1 MNPRN
6 DIIPLTLTGDLRQ
19 GGWRLT
25 GEMRGD
31 TDALGEGRN
40 VRAAGRS
47 LSGFIDAAPREY
59 FNGHITGNPDF
70 SFDRYQ
76 SSATFTAATAD
87 AFLAGLDVQDLSF
100 AVAGSPA
107 NVHER
112 TSWRF
117 STIVQHILTQH
128 CNIVY
133 DADSSD
139 GSPDGIVTTLD
150 LDTTNSTLFNVAGD
164 FFIVNHSTNLWQTLQ
179 NIGGGEEGGG
189 EFYRIWCT
197 RRNVIRYQPAPPF
210 ISPAPTARGNLNK
223 TNLRGQVGVR
233 YNNSQPG
240 QKVGQVQIVAGI
252 RPTAIYSAKYP
263 ANPATGRILQ
273 KKSGIWAQS
282 QARANNI
289 AERLYK
295 WLTRP
300 YTLTVEVD
308 AGLAL
313 FGDDGRGLD
322 LGDRVTLTYNGPAE
336 DTATGGGVHLNL
348 SAQSFYVYAAQVS
361 FDPERRTATAY
372 LTLEYDNA

>member
-1 MNPRN
+1 MIQRN
-6 DIIPLTLTGDLRQ
+6 DLIPLSLSGDLRQ
-19 GGWRLT
+19 GGWRLS
-25 GEMRGD
+25 GEMRGN
-31 TDALGEGRN
+31 TDALSEGRN
-40 VRAAGRS
+40 IRATGIS
-47 LSGFIDAAPREY
+47 LSKFVDASYREY
-59 FNGHITGNPDF
+59 FNGHVTGNPDF
-70 SFDRYQ
+70 SFGRYE
-76 SSATFTAATAD
+76 SSANFNAATAD
-87 AFLAGLDVQDLSF
+87 AFLAGLDLQDVSF
-100 AVAGSPA
+100 AVVSSPA
-107 NVHER
+107 NMHER

-117 STIVQHILTQH
+117 STIIQHILTDH
-128 CNIVY
+128 CNIIY
-133 DADSSD
+133 DADGSD

-150 LDTTNSTLFNVAGD
+150 FDTTNSTLFNTVGD
-164 FFIVNHSTNLWQTLQ
+164 FFIVNHTSNLWQALQ
-179 NIGGGEEGGG
+179 TIGGGEEGGG

-210 ISPAPTARGNLNK
+210 ISPTPTAKGNLNK
-223 TNLRGQVGVR
+223 SNLRGAVQVR

-240 QKVGQVQIVAGI
+240 QKIGQVQIVAGI
-252 RPTAIYSAKYP
+252 RPSAIYSAKYP

-282 QARANNI
+282 QGRANNI

-322 LGDRVTLTYNGPAE
+322 LGDRVTLTYDGPAE
-336 DTATGGGVHLNL
+336 DAVSGAGVHLDL
-348 SAQSFYVYAAQVS
+348 SAQSFYVYAMQVQ
-361 FDPERRTATAY
+361 FDPERRHATAY

>member
-1 MNPRN
+1 MIRRN
-6 DIIPLTLTGDLRQ
+6 DLIPLSLSGDLRQ
-19 GGWRLT
+19 GGWRLS
-25 GEMRGD
+25 GEMRGN
-31 TDALGEGRN
+31 TDALTEGRN
-40 VRAAGRS
+40 IRAAGLS
-47 LSGFIDAAPREY
+47 LAGFVDATSREY

-70 SFDRYQ
+70 SFGRYE
-76 SSATFTAATAD
+76 SSGTFQAATAD
-87 AFLAGLDVQDLSF
+87 AFLAGLDLQDVSF
-100 AVAGSPA
+100 AVVSSPA

-117 STIVQHILTQH
+117 STIIEHILTQH

-139 GSPDGIVTTLD
+139 GAPDGIVTTLD
-150 LDTTNSTLFNVAGD
+150 LDTTNSTLFNVNGD
-164 FFIVNHSTNLWQTLQ
+164 FFIVNHTSNMWQALQ

-210 ISPAPTARGNLNK
+210 ISPTPTAKGNLNK
-223 TNLRGQVGVR
+223 SNLRGTVQVR

-240 QKVGQVQIVAGI
+240 QKIGQVQIVAGI
-252 RPTAIYSAKYP
+252 RPSGIWSAKYP
-263 ANPATGRILQ
+263 SNPTTGRILQ

-282 QARANNI
+282 QSRANNI
-289 AERLYK
+289 AQRLYK

-322 LGDRVTLTYNGPAE
+322 LGDRVTVTYNGPAE
-336 DTATGGGVHLNL
+336 DSTSGAGVHLNL
-348 SAQSFYVYAAQVS
+348 SGQSFYVYGVQVQ
-361 FDPERRTATAY
+361 FDPLRRHATAY
-372 LTLEYDNA
+372 LTLEYDNS